1 MEERCDETFA
11 SNAIP
16 SDGEMQ
22 QDYAKVNACKV
33 KAVAL
38 SLIDP
43 WPYADQFIDENRTL
57 PIVPDLFETVNLE
70 LYRASIESTL
80 KLRSMPKSM
89 KVMP

>member
-22 QDYAKVNACKV
+22 QVYAKVNACKI

-38 SLIDP
+38 SLID
-43 WPYADQFIDENRTL
+43 PYADQFIDENRTL

-70 LYRASIESTL
+70 LNYPSSKGRTNGL
-80 KLRSMPKSM
+80 
-89 KVMP
+89 